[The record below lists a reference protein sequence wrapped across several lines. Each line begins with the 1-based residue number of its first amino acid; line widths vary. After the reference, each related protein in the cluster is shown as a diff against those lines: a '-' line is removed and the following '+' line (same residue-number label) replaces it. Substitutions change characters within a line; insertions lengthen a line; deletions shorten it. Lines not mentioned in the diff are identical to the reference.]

1 VVTGQ
6 KEGAMEKKSA
16 TTDSKSQKKSIFA
29 RIKCWF
35 TKEEATCGG
44 AAKKPSGEASSESK
58 NAKIC
63 SNGEI
68 RL

>member
-1 VVTGQ
+1 MAKQVS
-6 KEGAMEKKSA
+6 KA
-16 TTDSKSQKKSIFA
+16 DSKSVKKSIFA

-35 TKEEATCGG
+35 APEAAVCGG
-44 AAKKPSGEASSESK
+44 APKKPSGDASSESK
-58 NAKIC
+58 DAKIC